1 MLRSPVLLMGTGV
14 SAEILGDHKAIYS
27 CFNNSI
33 FFFNFLIENTS
44 QLYKSDLLAVSP
56 ECLDSSEKVVST
68 HLRNFRKMSCR

>member
-33 FFFNFLIENTS
+33 FFPILLLKILPNFTNLI
-44 QLYKSDLLAVSP
+44 
-56 ECLDSSEKVVST
+56 
-68 HLRNFRKMSCR
+68 F